1 MRYTPLRFGGDE
13 RVLVESRLPRC
24 EGVRPLPPYAANS
37 AMNILMFWFRRDWGQ
52 FGRAYEKIAEQLV
65 LQPGVGRLVCVL
77 PPVPAEP
84 RRWGWPLRIYQ
95 RSRRL
100 VVVSPRSNVVP
111 THGVGFRA
119 RAWLNARC
127 PELALRML
135 LRLLGFRASN
145 TLRWVYPAHAY
156 IDSLLGLVVG
166 RHTVVQIVDNNVE
179 LETISDERRQSIADQ
194 YDTLARRADCVV
206 VSSVANREAFSRLNP
221 RCVLFENAV
230 DPRFIRPPS
239 ELPCRRSGA
248 RPRLGYVGW
257 ITERT
262 DVELL
267 TLLARERPQYDVVL
281 AGPDKVG
288 SLQPLLALPNVQWL
302 GMVPQEQVAD
312 LIATFD
318 VCLMPHRDTA
328 YSRSMSPLKLYQYLG
343 SGRPIV
349 STEVAGVDR
358 WRHLISVVA
367 TPAAFVAAVDE
378 ALKSDSL
385 QCAGERI
392 EAASSETWDR
402 RVGSMYRAVMDAVTA
417 R

>member
-1 MRYTPLRFGGDE
+1 M
-13 RVLVESRLPRC
+13 C
-24 EGVRPLPPYAANS
+24 AAMS
-37 AMNILMFWFRRDWGQ
+37 MNILMFWFRRDWGQ
-52 FGRAYEKIAEQLV
+52 FGRAYEKIAEQLAR
-65 LQPGVGRLVCVL
+65 QPGVRRLVCVL
-77 PPVPAEP
+77 PPVPAELG
-84 RRWGWPLRIYQ
+84 RWGWPLVFHH
-95 RSRRL
+95 RSSGL
-100 VVVSPRSNVVP
+100 IVVSQRSNVAPVE
-111 THGVGFRA
+111 GVGYRV
-119 RAWLNARC
+119 RHWINARC
-127 PELALRML
+127 PDFALRGL
-135 LRLLGFRASN
+135 LWLLGFRASN
-145 TLRWVYPAHAY
+145 TLLWLYPAHEY
-156 IDSLLGLVVG
+156 IDRLRSLTGS

-179 LETISDERRQSIADQ
+179 LETISEQRRKMISDQ
-194 YDTLARRADCVV
+194 YDALSRSADCVV
-206 VSSVANREAFSRLNP
+206 VSSAANHEAFSQLN
-221 RCVLFENAV
+221 RHCVLFENAV
-230 DPRFIRPPS
+230 DPAFLRPPS
-239 ELPCRRSGA
+239 EPPSRRTGA

-267 TLLARERPQYDVVL
+267 TLLAHERPQYDIVL

-358 WRHLISVVA
+358 WRGLISVVA
-367 TPAAFVAAVDE
+367 TPAAFVAAVDN
-378 ALKSDSL
+378 ALRHDSL
-385 QCAGERI
+385 QAASQRI
-392 EAASSETWDR
+392 EAASNETWDR
-402 RVGSMYRAVMDAVTA
+402 RVGAMYRAVMDAVAA